1 MKFNFTPEWYSSAS
15 EIESDDVTVGAGIF
29 AMHPEFDESVMKQ
42 EVSVEETRIAF
53 GQFVTLA
60 RRKKKVTIEDLAKD
74 SDLDLGELIAI
85 EQHDAHF
92 IPEPRTVYQLA
103 HFFNVSYEKLMEIAG
118 LTKIRHL
125 GLTTQ
130 AMKFAARSA
139 SVAELTEQEQRAL
152 EEFVVV
158 LSEQTNKN

>member
-1 MKFNFTPEWYSSAS
+1 MKFNFTSEWYNAVSK
-15 EIESDDVTVGAGIF
+15 IESDDVTVGAGIF
-29 AMHPEFDESVMKQ
+29 AMHPEVDESVMKQ
-42 EVSVEETRIAF
+42 EESIAETRIAF

-60 RRKKKVTIEDLAKD
+60 RRKKKVSIEDLAKK

-103 HFFNVSYEKLMEIAG
+103 NFFNVSYEKLMEVAG
-118 LTKIRHL
+118 LTKIRHF

-139 SVAELTEQEQRAL
+139 SIAELTEQEQRAL

-158 LSEQTNKN
+158 LSKQTNKH